1 MNKAKL
7 LKFAKMLKL
16 MTETNTN
23 NGILIADNELE
34 VGVEVFIQDEEG
46 NLVPANDG
54 EYETDDTIIKVE
66 GGKVVSIDAKEPEE
80 PVTDEPVVEEN
91 AEEEPIEEP
100 VEEQTEP
107 DEKDAEIETLKTE
120 IETLKAEIETLKA
133 ENEELKK
140 KLEEP
145 AAEPIEDQ
153 KDFRMA
159 KEERRHNALE
169 TLRKL
174 NQK

>member
-23 NGILIADNELE
+23 NGILIADNELA

-54 EYETDDTIIKVE
+54 EYETDDTIITVE
-66 GGKVVSIDAKEPEE
+66 GGKVTDIKAKEPEQPITE
-80 PVTDEPVVEEN
+80 EPVVEEN
-91 AEEEPIEEP
+91 AEEEPKEET
-100 VEEQTEP
+100 EEQTEP
-107 DEKDAEIETLKTE
+107 DEKDTEIENLKAEIETLN
-120 IETLKAEIETLKA
+120 AENETLKA

-153 KDFRMA
+153 KDFRME

>member
-7 LKFAKMLKL
+7 LKFAKMFKL

-54 EYETDDTIIKVE
+54 EYETDDTIITVE
-66 GGKVVSIDAKEPEE
+66 GGKVLNINAKEPEE
-80 PVTDEPVVEEN
+80 PVTDEPKTEPVVEEN
-91 AEEEPIEEP
+91 AEEEP
-100 VEEQTEP
+100 VKEQTEP
-107 DEKDAEIETLKTE
+107 DEKDVEIENLKAEIET
-120 IETLKAEIETLKA
+120 IKAENETLKA